1 MSYYIKC
8 YFAQN
13 PENHIYASSQVRWLA
28 QLRLFSLLLIPER
41 IHAPRSGKVRKSWKE
56 RQRKRSQKVLESS
69 RKLWRKSDG
78 REQDN
83 FGNSVL
89 YDRWVPEQEIGSLSG
104 AAFIVAGV
112 YIIAAIVLI
121 LLRKRLFVNIFTNLF
136 SGIIEEESPS
146 DNWKTLL
153 LMFVKNLRGN
163 LDLLLAKAKNKKA
176 YHQDQK

>member
-1 MSYYIKC
+1 M
-8 YFAQN
+8 
-13 PENHIYASSQVRWLA
+13 
-28 QLRLFSLLLIPER
+28 
-41 IHAPRSGKVRKSWKE
+41 
-56 RQRKRSQKVLESS
+56 
-69 RKLWRKSDG
+69 
-78 REQDN
+78 
-83 FGNSVL
+83 
-89 YDRWVPEQEIGSLSG
+89 SG